1 MFKII
6 NFGSEEIPKFHAVF
20 TITVNGETKDVIPA
34 FTDYSFKCKNFEKDK
49 LSKSVDKTKI
59 LPTLFCFA
67 ESRIFIEEGIQLHDY
82 TGREL
87 VDPQDLQIPVMV
99 YLDKADN
106 MNLFNVLNEPLPSVI
121 IPCESVAEAY
131 QKVATTAYFSQT
143 ASKDDWIGLGGI
155 VSKDDLLLQIR
166 QFGNKYEIGGT
177 TAQGYFGV
185 STNTSLL
192 QSKALV
198 QQSPDLTDDHRTF
211 EQAENLFKAMVQAF
225 GVRASQQ
232 TRYVKAVNTCISQ
245 FDMPT
250 IMEALKKIG
259 ATEKLQIEKSK
270 CDNKIA
276 CLQGIIIEQATLL
289 KHSKE

>member
-106 MNLFNVLNEPLPSVI
+106 MNLFNVLNEPLPSII

-166 QFGNKYEIGGT
+166 QFGNTYEIGGT

-185 STNTSLL
+185 STNTSFL
-192 QSKALV
+192 QSKALDP
-198 QQSPDLTDDHRTF
+198 QSPALQNDRRTYQ
-211 EQAENLFKAMVQAF
+211 QAEELFKAVVQAF
-225 GVRASQQ
+225 GVRAAKQ
-232 TRYVKAVNTCISQ
+232 TRYIKAVNYCISQ
-245 FDMPT
+245 YSMDVVMQ
-250 IMEALKKIG
+250 ALSNIG
-259 ATEKLQIEKSK
+259 ATEKLRLEASK

-276 CLQGIIIEQATLL
+276 CLQSIIIEQAALL
-289 KHSKE
+289 KRSKE